1 MAVGD
6 VRQSDSGNIKWNT
19 RQAVGEVYR
28 DVAVARGGRME
39 PIEDVRR
46 KHIVNN
52 LLVSGRE
59 QEEKAVDQDG

>member
-6 VRQSDSGNIKWNT
+6 VRQSDSGSIKWNT

-46 KHIVNN
+46 KHIINN
-52 LLVSGRE
+52 QLVTGRE
-59 QEEKAVDQDG
+59 HEEKAVDQDG